1 MRRLKNILRNINK
14 NPNVNRFLDM
24 SRRRKTNGKA
34 NNSNLV
40 GLVATVTNVENVNV
54 GKRVVIQEVN
64 NDIAKV
70 FLLDDKKMNK
80 FYLPVSD
87 LRIFSRERSQKYL
100 LENVIDGFMSVV
112 NKAINGDEVKRYSD
126 KISLRQELDN
136 IAECFGEFSKWREI
150 NFGGNANNEPIFEEP
165 KDDHEEDTES
175 NYCNHILQCRDLFAK
190 CSEFCRDNNVSPML
204 FVSKLSEHLYAMHE
218 RYAPKDKK

>member
-1 MRRLKNILRNINK
+1 
-14 NPNVNRFLDM
+14 M
-24 SRRRKTNGKA
+24 SRQRRKTNGKA

-40 GLVATVTNVENVNV
+40 GLVATVTNAENVNV

-87 LRIFSRERSQKYL
+87 LRPFSRERSQEYL
-100 LENVIDGFMSVV
+100 LENVIDGFMGIV
-112 NKAINGDEVKRYSD
+112 NKVVNGDED
-126 KISLRQELDN
+126 
-136 IAECFGEFSKWREI
+136 WRKHAR
-150 NFGGNANNEPIFEEP
+150 GNADNAQPPKKEP
-165 KDDHEEDTES
+165 KDLTDDSERNYS
-175 NYCNHILQCRDLFAK
+175 NHVLEGSDLIVK
-190 CSEFCRDNNVSPML
+190 CSKFCRDYKISPIY
-204 FVSKLSEHLYAMHE
+204 FISQLSEHLYAMHE

>member
-1 MRRLKNILRNINK
+1 
-14 NPNVNRFLDM
+14 M
-24 SRRRKTNGKA
+24 SRQRRKTNGKA

-40 GLVATVTNVENVNV
+40 GLVATVTNAENVNV

-87 LRIFSRERSQKYL
+87 LHPFSRERSQEYL
-100 LENVIDGFMSVV
+100 LKNITDSFVSIFNKVV
-112 NKAINGDEVKRYSD
+112 NGDED
-126 KISLRQELDN
+126 
-136 IAECFGEFSKWREI
+136 WRKHVR
-150 NFGGNANNEPIFEEP
+150 GNADNAQPPKKEPRDLT
-165 KDDHEEDTES
+165 DDSER
-175 NYCNHILQCRDLFAK
+175 NYSNHILEGGDLIVK
-190 CSEFCRDNNVSPML
+190 CSKFCRDYKVSPIY
-204 FVSKLSEHLYAMHE
+204 FISKLSEHLYFMHE

>member
-1 MRRLKNILRNINK
+1 MRRLKNISRNINK

-24 SRRRKTNGKA
+24 SRRRRKTNDKA

-80 FYLPVSD
+80 FYLPISD
-87 LRIFSRERSQKYL
+87 LHPFSRERSQEYL
-100 LENVIDGFMSVV
+100 LKNITDSFMRIFSMPT
-112 NKAINGDEVKRYSD
+112 IGDED
-126 KISLRQELDN
+126 
-136 IAECFGEFSKWREI
+136 WRKHARRS
-150 NFGGNANNEPIFEEP
+150 NADNEPIFEEP
-165 KDDHEEDTES
+165 KDDHEEDSERNYS
-175 NYCNHILQCRDLFAK
+175 NHVLEGGDLIVK
-190 CSEFCRDNNVSPML
+190 CSKFCRDYKVSPIY
-204 FVSKLSEHLYAMHE
+204 FISQLSEHLYCMHE
-218 RYAPKDKK
+218 RYAPKDNK

>member
-1 MRRLKNILRNINK
+1 
-14 NPNVNRFLDM
+14 M
-24 SRRRKTNGKA
+24 SRRRRKTNGKA

-87 LRIFSRERSQKYL
+87 LRPFSRERSQEYL
-100 LENVIDGFMSVV
+100 LKNITDSFMRIFSMPT
-112 NKAINGDEVKRYSD
+112 IGDEDWRKHARGNT
-126 KISLRQELDN
+126 DN
-136 IAECFGEFSKWREI
+136 VQPPKK
-150 NFGGNANNEPIFEEP
+150 EP
-165 KDDHEEDTES
+165 KDLTDDSEK
-175 NYCNHILQCRDLFAK
+175 NYSNHILEGGDLIVK
-190 CSEFCRDNNVSPML
+190 CSKFCRDYKVSPIY
-204 FVSKLSEHLYAMHE
+204 FISQLSEHLYAMHE
-218 RYAPKDKK
+218 RYAPKNEK

>member
-1 MRRLKNILRNINK
+1 
-14 NPNVNRFLDM
+14 M

-40 GLVATVTNVENVNV
+40 GLVATVTNAENVNV

-87 LRIFSRERSQKYL
+87 LRPFSRERSQEYL
-100 LENVIDGFMSVV
+100 LENITNSFMRIFGI
-112 NKAINGDEVKRYSD
+112 ATNGDED
-126 KISLRQELDN
+126 
-136 IAECFGEFSKWREI
+136 WRKHAR
-150 NFGGNANNEPIFEEP
+150 GNANNEPIFEEP
-165 KDDHEEDTES
+165 KDLTDDSERNYS
-175 NYCNHILQCRDLFAK
+175 NHVLEGGDLIVK
-190 CSEFCRDNNVSPML
+190 CSQFCRDYKVSPIY
-204 FVSKLSEHLYAMHE
+204 FISQLSEHLYAMHE

>member
-1 MRRLKNILRNINK
+1 MRRLKNISRNINK

-24 SRRRKTNGKA
+24 SRRRRKTNGKA

-40 GLVATVTNVENVNV
+40 GLVATVTNAENVNV

-87 LRIFSRERSQKYL
+87 LRPFSRERSQEYL
-100 LENVIDGFMSVV
+100 LESVIDGFMGIV
-112 NKAINGDEVKRYSD
+112 NKVVNGDEDWRKHARSNA
-126 KISLRQELDN
+126 DN
-136 IAECFGEFSKWREI
+136 AQPPKK
-150 NFGGNANNEPIFEEP
+150 EP
-165 KDDHEEDTES
+165 KDLTDDSERNYS
-175 NYCNHILQCRDLFAK
+175 NHVLEGGDLIVK
-190 CSEFCRDNNVSPML
+190 CSKFCRDYKVSPIY
-204 FVSKLSEHLYAMHE
+204 FISQLSEHLYAMHE

>member
-1 MRRLKNILRNINK
+1 
-14 NPNVNRFLDM
+14 M
-24 SRRRKTNGKA
+24 SRQRRKTNGKA

-87 LRIFSRERSQKYL
+87 LHIFSRGRSQMYL
-100 LENVIDGFMSVV
+100 LENVIDGLWMDVV
-112 NKAINGDEVKRYSD
+112 NKAINGDED
-126 KISLRQELDN
+126 
-136 IAECFGEFSKWREI
+136 WRKHAR
-150 NFGGNANNEPIFEEP
+150 GNADNTQPPKKEP
-165 KDDHEEDTES
+165 
-175 NYCNHILQCRDLFAK
+175 RDLTDDSELNYSNHVLEGGDLIVK
-190 CSEFCRDNNVSPML
+190 CSKFCRDYKVSPIY
-204 FVSKLSEHLYAMHE
+204 FISKLSEHLYCMHE
-218 RYAPKDKK
+218 RYAPKDEK